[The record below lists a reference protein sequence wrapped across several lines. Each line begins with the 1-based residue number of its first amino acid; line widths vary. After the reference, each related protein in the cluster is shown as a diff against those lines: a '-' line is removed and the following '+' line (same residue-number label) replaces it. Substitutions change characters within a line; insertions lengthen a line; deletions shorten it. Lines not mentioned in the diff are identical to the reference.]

1 MKKIKVFSDYVC
13 PFCYIGFTIADK
25 IVNEDKEDVEF
36 IWYPRVLNE
45 ELKGDVK
52 NLSQHMPKEQREM
65 AYNRILSLAK
75 EYDLSYDNKDLTFD
89 STRTHKASLF
99 ARDNDKFYEFSR
111 LVFRA
116 VFEDG
121 ENIYK
126 KEVVDKLANQA
137 GLDVDKMND
146 AVDSGYYDKE
156 LENAKLLK
164 EELNVESV
172 PTFILEDGTK
182 VYNLKE
188 YKLFKED
195 LLK

>member
-65 AYNRILSLAK
+65 TYNRILSLAK

-89 STRTHKASLF
+89 STRAHKASLF

-137 GLDVDKMND
+137 ALDVDKMND